1 MSEIPKEKG
10 KVTETGTDTDAVT
23 VAVTI
28 EATWVSDSCRASIS
42 RV

>member
-1 MSEIPKEKG
+1 MSEIPKEEG
-10 KVTETGTDTDAVT
+10 KVTETGTVAVAVA

-28 EATWVSDSCRASIS
+28 KATWVSDSCRASIS

>member
-10 KVTETGTDTDAVT
+10 KVTETDTDAVI
-23 VAVTI
+23 VGVTI
-28 EATWVSDSCRASIS
+28 EATWASDSCRASIS